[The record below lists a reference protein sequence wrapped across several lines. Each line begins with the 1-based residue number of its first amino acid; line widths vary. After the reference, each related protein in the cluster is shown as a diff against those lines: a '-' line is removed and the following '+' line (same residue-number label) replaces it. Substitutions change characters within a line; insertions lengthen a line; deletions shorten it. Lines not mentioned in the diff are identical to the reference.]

1 MDEDLKEL
9 EAMFKKI
16 DSKVKRNAGYKL
28 FKLIKHTLPASAFL
42 IFGLILF
49 LFIIIA
55 VGAMFDSLK
64 FIKIDEVDNSFYE
77 ETSGFFDPK
86 KISKFIQIENSSYIE
101 YTDGE
106 ETITEYLDGKEI
118 SSYKSNVKIKL
129 DMTKE
134 HRLHWQ
140 LLASIDLLSGY
151 GEDPNDNTVEKLSK
165 EILPSF
171 EYMEYYETITSE
183 RLVDIEIE
191 KQIPG
196 TNEKHT
202 IIVQKLQTTVVKRPQ
217 IVITSVSSAL
227 FDIEYEY
234 EKITTIDESD
244 NTIECYAVSN
254 VDKKVNNRLES
265 FLNNRKFK
273 DRITLKNISEIYDFG
288 AEFPESSDF
297 SNYMLEYIALN
308 PNISVAIRNYNGE
321 GNYTVTE
328 DNKMFRVPIKFEKEN
343 STNNKVYISSF
354 YGERYLTIA
363 GVTQKNFHRGL
374 DFAIPS
380 GTPIVA
386 AADGE
391 IIRSDYNKSYGN
403 VIEIKH
409 NNTYSTVYAHNA
421 KLISKVGDK
430 VKKGD
435 MIALSGNTGLSTGP
449 HLHFEIKINGNPV
462 EPFNLLN
469 LE

>member
-9 EAMFKKI
+9 EAMLKKI
-16 DSKVKRNAGYKL
+16 DSKVKRSVGFKL
-28 FKLIKHTLPASAFL
+28 FRLIKCTLPASAFI
-42 IFGLILF
+42 IFGLVLF
-49 LFIIIA
+49 LFVIVA

-64 FIKIDEVDNSFYE
+64 FVKNEAENNFYE

-86 KISKFIQIENSSYIE
+86 KISTYMQIESDSYIE
-101 YTDGE
+101 YMDGE
-106 ETITEYLDGKEI
+106 EEVTEYLEGEEI
-118 SSYKSNVKIKL
+118 SNYTSMVKVRL

-140 LLASIDLLSGY
+140 LLAAIDILSGY
-151 GEDPNDNTVEKLSK
+151 GENPKDNTVEKLSK

-171 EYMEYYETITSE
+171 EYLEYYETITYK
-183 RLVDIEIE
+183 RYIDVEIE
-191 KQIPG
+191 KPIPG
-196 TNEKHT
+196 TNKTGT
-202 IIVQKLQTTVVKRPQ
+202 IIVEKLLTTIIHRPQ
-217 IVITSVSSAL
+217 IVIASVSSAL

-234 EKITTIDESD
+234 EKIKTSDEYG
-244 NTIECYAVSN
+244 NTIECYAVTT
-254 VDKKVNNRLES
+254 VDKKINNRLES
-265 FLNNRKFK
+265 LLNNRKFK
-273 DRITLKNISEIYDFG
+273 DRVTAKNIPEVYDFG
-288 AEFPESSDF
+288 AEFPESNDF
-297 SNYMLEYIALN
+297 SNYMLEYLALN

-321 GNYTVTE
+321 GNYIVTE
-328 DNKMFRVPIKFEKEN
+328 DNKTFRVPIKFEKEN

-386 AADGE
+386 AFDGE
-391 IIRSDYNKSYGN
+391 VIRAEYNKSYGN

-435 MIALSGNTGLSTGP
+435 MIALSGNTGISTGP
-449 HLHFEIKINGNPV
+449 HLHFEIKVNGNPV
-462 EPFNLLN
+462 DPFSMLN